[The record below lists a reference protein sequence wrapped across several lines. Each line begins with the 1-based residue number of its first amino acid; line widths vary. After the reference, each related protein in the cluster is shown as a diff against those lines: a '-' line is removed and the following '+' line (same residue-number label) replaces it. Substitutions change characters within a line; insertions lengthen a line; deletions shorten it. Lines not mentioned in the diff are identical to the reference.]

1 MHMTRFAKGKAKL
14 YLSFS
19 YSMKKSF
26 LEYPKKKVLVFESL
40 VSWIEISALI
50 FIGCVTG
57 ESLKNILSL
66 NFLIWKIERKKTN
79 TYLIIL

>member
-1 MHMTRFAKGKAKL
+1 MTRFAKGKGKL

-50 FIGCVTG
+50 FIGCVTWD
-57 ESLKNILSL
+57 SLPNILSL
-66 NFLIWKIERKKTN
+66 NFLIWRIERKKKTN
-79 TYLIIL
+79 IYLIIL

>member
-1 MHMTRFAKGKAKL
+1 MTRFAKGKAKL

-50 FIGCVTG
+50 FIGCVTW
-57 ESLKNILSL
+57 ESLPNILK
-66 NFLIWKIERKKTN
+66 NMENIIWKIERKKTN
-79 TYLIIL
+79 IYLIIL